1 MKYTK
6 MKTKT
11 IINCKTKMKAKLII
25 TGICIV
31 MNMIN
36 NNTSNAQESSSN
48 YFENES
54 WSLPHQLHVSAA
66 SASETIYFSTENR
79 FFRILTWSSGVYI
92 INCSSGTYL
101 YNPSDKK
108 IILNIEDKYRNGHVG
123 GGPQA
128 DFTKSTDTIDII
140 SITDSVAIVAD
151 IRVLLPHKEFRR
163 QREDNE
169 NMFVMPGVDVMF
181 TVGQVKL
188 RKHHSDLIL
197 IEDNDQ
203 LEILKIIRSARYDRI
218 ENTKENLYRKK
229 HLYQNDSY
237 TINIQSSEA
246 FLPASIGILVN
257 ESCKNRLLVISWDG
271 LWYEIEESAYNRLIE
286 IFEKYIQ

>member
-1 MKYTK
+1 
-6 MKTKT
+6 
-11 IINCKTKMKAKLII
+11 MKAKLII

-48 YFENES
+48 YLENEF
-54 WSLPHQLHVSAA
+54 WSLSGQLHGGTA
-66 SASETIYFSTENR
+66 STSETIYFSTENR

-108 IILNIEDKYRNGHVG
+108 IILNIEEKYRNGHVG

-128 DFTKSTDTIDII
+128 DFTKSTDTINII
-140 SITDSVAIVAD
+140 SIMDSVAIVAN
-151 IRVLLPHKEFRR
+151 IRAGSFHNIEFHR

-169 NMFVMPGVDVMF
+169 NMFVMPGADVMF
-181 TVGQVKL
+181 AVGQVEL
-188 RKHHSDLIL
+188 RKHHSDLIS

-203 LEILKIIRSARYDRI
+203 AEILKIIRSARYDRI
-218 ENTKENLYRKK
+218 ENTKENIHRKMYLYR
-229 HLYQNDSY
+229 NDSY
-237 TINIQSSEA
+237 TINIQSSDA
-246 FLPASIGILVN
+246 PHPSSIGILVN
-257 ESCKNRLLVISWDG
+257 ESYKNCLLVISWDG